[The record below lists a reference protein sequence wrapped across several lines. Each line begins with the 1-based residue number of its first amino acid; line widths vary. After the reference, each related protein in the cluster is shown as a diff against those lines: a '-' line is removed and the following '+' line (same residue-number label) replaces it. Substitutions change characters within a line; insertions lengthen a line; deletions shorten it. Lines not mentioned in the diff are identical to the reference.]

1 MRAWTSIATLEV
13 GMNKCRI
20 LFRGQFLTF
29 LLFGLN
35 MPGTFCLFD
44 IDSEK
49 KGSNIFQVTDY
60 DELTHEKLQPD
71 KMEDSLNEIVSDR
84 LDVSR

>member
-1 MRAWTSIATLEV
+1 
-13 GMNKCRI
+13 
-20 LFRGQFLTF
+20 
-29 LLFGLN
+29 

-71 KMEDSLNEIVSDR
+71 KMEGSLNEIVSDR